1 MKKTVFKRKWPKIA
15 IIGFVFLLSLF
26 IMGQVGAFWRDG
38 LSVSGVVLPGAEQPV
53 GGEVAVLGE
62 ITVQDSV
69 YGEPEIILKDTNV
82 PPAEEP
88 LIIPG
93 DSGISDVP
101 AGADTSAVLA
111 GEDTPAALTGEDII
125 VVRSE
130 EVNSSLPEK
139 PAESEVIDVT
149 DLDSGGAEAGT
160 ESENAAAES
169 DSSVS
174 VSN

>member
-1 MKKTVFKRKWPKIA
+1 MKKTVFRRKWPKIA

-26 IMGQVGAFWRDG
+26 IMGQAGAFWRDG

-53 GGEVAVLGE
+53 GGEIAVSGE

-69 YGEPEIILKDTNV
+69 YGEPEIILEDTNV

-93 DSGISDVP
+93 DSGTSDVP
-101 AGADTSAVLA
+101 AGADPNPV
-111 GEDTPAALTGEDII
+111 LTGEDT
-125 VVRSE
+125 SAE
-130 EVNSSLPEK
+130 QPDEVNSFLPEM
-139 PAESEVIDVT
+139 PAETEIIDAAGP
-149 DLDSGGAEAGT
+149 DPAAAAPGT

-169 DSSVS
+169 DSSVP